1 MSVLQLRE
9 ASAISVAL
17 KNILI
22 NNVKSK
28 NIHLLIVSTAEKKGI
43 SPEIAQ
49 QMKKVCTKKEALVL
63 DVVQYVIL

>member
-1 MSVLQLRE
+1 MSVQQLRE
-9 ASAISVAL
+9 ASAINVAL

-28 NIHLLIVSTAEKKGI
+28 NIHLLIVSTVERKGI

-63 DVVQYVIL
+63 DVVRYVIL